1 MNQPA
6 TRGRRWLLREEGWSA
21 TEDGLRFA
29 AAIAVAGLAIALK
42 WLVNADTGGN
52 LGYLSYVS
60 AVILAAW
67 IAGSSGGLLATA
79 ACSAADLLLF
89 GNTDELLPLTS
100 LAALQL
106 AVFVANGVVLS
117 IITSRLR
124 RAVVREQA
132 AREAGEAQL
141 IVQQQG
147 RAAAERDRARLSRL
161 QAVTASLAGAAT
173 PGEVAD
179 AILDRGLR
187 ALGALA
193 GVVFRIDTDAAEAT
207 TLVVLASRG
216 YPDGAGGSAGR
227 FSPDQGVYLPEPRS
241 HVSDALATGRPIFL
255 DDPGVWAE
263 KYPDTPPFSLP
274 GSPAGGSIAV
284 LPLGVAGR
292 IVGVVVFRF
301 AARRNFADGTA
312 DLAVRL
318 ADQGAVA
325 LDRALARHQE
335 QVAFRAVERA
345 GVRLTFVARASERIM
360 SASSFTAG
368 VSSVPREAVPD
379 LADWCL
385 ISMIDADHQILA
397 TAGTSA
403 ATERAVE
410 HLAVVIQSDLGVALA
425 GEDIAEPRIVTFDES
440 WARRLDDPRT
450 AAVMSEL
457 GTVVA
462 LIAPILT
469 AHGDRLGSLVL
480 GSSAPD
486 AFGPDDL
493 AMSRDVANRISVA
506 AERTRLF
513 AAVTRFKANVDASA
527 DAVYMFDPQTFRVTY
542 ANRGGADLAGL
553 EPDEVEQGT
562 ILDLLASSD
571 EVAFRQRLADLR
583 ASPGRVLNY
592 TDVLAQQGDRQ
603 IPVDVLL
610 QEVILPDGSP
620 TAILTARDM
629 TDHIDVQARLA
640 RIAGD
645 ERRQAAELRAVIR
658 SMGDGVLVVDVEGRI
673 TLANEA
679 AFNILDGSVPER
691 LRELETWLGV
701 ECVAGDGRSDGS
713 DGADGMAEPIT
724 VQPRGGRWL
733 EVATYAADPAG
744 APLDGGQSASRI
756 VVLRDVTRIR
766 EEAAAQEAFLGVLS
780 HELRTPIT
788 TIFGYAKVLQR
799 RSHEDERET
808 MLRHI
813 EVESDRLYRIV
824 EDLLALSRV
833 EGGITIE
840 GEPLLIQYLIDPV
853 ISSESARWSGIEFAA
868 DIPLNLPVVSGERT
882 YVEQVLRNLVTNAA
896 KYSRAGTSVT
906 ITAEATASEVL
917 VRVLDRG
924 IGIDADEA
932 DRLFQLYY
940 RSPETARKTAGSGI
954 GLYICRGLIHAMGG
968 RIWARPR
975 PGGGSEFGFS
985 LPRAEDDAE
994 DDAEDLDAGSEGMMR
1009 GSPSQ
1014 PTVDGMEHVR

>member
-1 MNQPA
+1 ML
-6 TRGRRWLLREEGWSA
+6 RREEGWSPS
-21 TEDGLRFA
+21 EDSLRFA

-52 LGYLSYVS
+52 LGYLTYVS

-89 GNTDELLPLTS
+89 SNTDHLLPLSS

-106 AVFVANGVVLS
+106 AVFVSNGIVLS
-117 IITSRLR
+117 MITSRLR
-124 RAVVREQA
+124 KAVVKEQA

-147 RAAAERDRARLSRL
+147 RAAAERDRARLARL

-173 PGEVAD
+173 PEEVAD

-193 GVVFRIDTDAAEAT
+193 GVVFRIDTDEPDAT
-207 TLVVLASRG
+207 ALVVLASRG
-216 YPDGAGGSAGR
+216 YPDGAGESAGP
-227 FSPDQGVYLPEPRS
+227 FSSEHGTYTPEPRS
-241 HVSDALATGRPIFL
+241 HVRDALTTGRPIFL
-255 DDPGVWAE
+255 DDPAVWAE
-263 KYPDTPPFSLP
+263 RYPDSPPYRLP

-292 IVGVVVFRF
+292 IVGLVVFRF
-301 AARRNFADGTA
+301 AARRDFADGTA
-312 DLAVRL
+312 DLAGRL

-335 QVAFRAVERA
+335 HLAFRAVERA

-385 ISMIDADHQILA
+385 ISLIDADHQVLA

-410 HLAVVIQSDLGVALA
+410 HLAVVTQSDLGAALA
-425 GEDIAEPRIVTFDES
+425 GEHATAEPQIVRFDEG
-440 WARRLDDPRT
+440 WAERLGDPRT
-450 AAVMSEL
+450 VAVMAEL

-480 GSSAPD
+480 GSSAAD

-493 AMSRDVANRISVA
+493 AMGRDVANRISVA

-527 DAVYMFDPQTFRVTY
+527 DAVYMFDPLTFRVTY

-562 ILDLLASSD
+562 IIDLLASSD
-571 EVAFRQRLADLR
+571 EAGFRQRLADLR
-583 ASPGRVLNY
+583 ASPGRVLTY

-691 LRELETWLGV
+691 IRELETWLGV
-701 ECVAGDGRSDGS
+701 ECIAGDGASGGRRGGRRRRARPTDHGPARRRALARGGDLCGRSCRRTARRGPGRLPDRRAPRRDPRPPGRR
-713 DGADGMAEPIT
+713 GAGGLPGRPVARAADAHHDDLRLREGAPAG
-724 VQPRGGRWL
+724 QPRGRAGDHAAPYRGGIGPPVPDRRGSARPEQGRRGDHDRGR
-733 EVATYAADPAG
+733 APAR
-744 APLDGGQSASRI
+744 PVPHRSR
-756 VVLRDVTRIR
+756 DH
-766 EEAAAQEAFLGVLS
+766 LGVRPL
-780 HELRTPIT
+780 
-788 TIFGYAKVLQR
+788 
-799 RSHEDERET
+799 ER
-808 MLRHI
+808 
-813 EVESDRLYRIV
+813 DRVRDRPSA
-824 EDLLALSRV
+824 EPPGRV
-833 EGGITIE
+833 G
-840 GEPLLIQYLIDPV
+840 
-853 ISSESARWSGIEFAA
+853 
-868 DIPLNLPVVSGERT
+868 
-882 YVEQVLRNLVTNAA
+882 
-896 KYSRAGTSVT
+896 
-906 ITAEATASEVL
+906 
-917 VRVLDRG
+917 
-924 IGIDADEA
+924 
-932 DRLFQLYY
+932 
-940 RSPETARKTAGSGI
+940 
-954 GLYICRGLIHAMGG
+954 
-968 RIWARPR
+968 
-975 PGGGSEFGFS
+975 
-985 LPRAEDDAE
+985 
-994 DDAEDLDAGSEGMMR
+994 
-1009 GSPSQ
+1009 
-1014 PTVDGMEHVR
+1014 